1 MNILKAL
8 SKASDADRK
17 NFQKDGVVCLRGVMT
32 TKEISALRQD
42 VEEQRSWIGKGHSAY
57 DLEDMALQLW
67 NVGTVESVGQ
77 SDRFDLMQL
86 DYLIESDPNSRPI
99 RDVVEK
105 EGEGEFFYGSAG
117 WLMQKGVRAAALD
130 SSLPATISYLL
141 ESQYLNFW
149 EDTTFVKTPQTGQ
162 RTPFHQ
168 DLGYFQIAGSK
179 CCIVWI
185 PLDPANIQNGTMEY
199 VRGSHL
205 WGKTYAPNPFV
216 SQSPEPLS
224 PHERLPDIE
233 SRRAEYDIIS
243 FDVEPGDVI
252 IHHVLTVHGSGGNL
266 THDAIRR
273 AVSFRYCGD
282 DITYFDRPGAIP
294 QPYFQGI
301 DMQEGQ
307 ALLCK
312 DYPLVWPRP
321 HPEAK
326 ISGHWPYMPKP
337 SLTEAGPWMMG
348 KIVDDNESK
357 SATQ

>member
-1 MNILKAL
+1 MTILETL
-8 SKASDADRK
+8 SAATDSDIEL
-17 NFQKDGVVCLRGVMT
+17 FQKDGVVCLRNVIT
-32 TKEISALRQD
+32 PSEIKMLRRD
-42 VEEQRSWIGKGHSAY
+42 VDEQRTWIGKGHSAY
-57 DLEDMALQLW
+57 DLEDMAIQLW
-67 NVGTVESVGQ
+67 KNGRVDDVGQ
-77 SDRFDLMQL
+77 SDRFNLMQL
-86 DYLIESDPNSRPI
+86 DYLLEADPDSRPI
-99 RDVVEK
+99 RDKVEK

-117 WLMQKGVRAAALD
+117 WLMQNGVREAALD
-130 SSLPATISYLL
+130 SALPATITHLL
-141 ESQYLNFW
+141 QSKYLNFW

-185 PLDPANIQNGTMEY
+185 PLDPANAQNGTMEY
-199 VRGSHL
+199 IRGSHL

-233 SRRAEYDIIS
+233 ADRENYDIIS

-252 IHHVLTVHGSGGNL
+252 IHDVLTVHGSGGNL
-266 THDAIRR
+266 SHDAIRR

-301 DMQEGQ
+301 DMEDGQ
-307 ALLCK
+307 TLICK

-326 ISGHWPYMPKP
+326 ISDHWPYMSKP
-337 SLTEAGPWMMG
+337 SLSNAGPWTIG
-348 KIVDDNESK
+348 KEVAEELTPIE
-357 SATQ
+357 TH

>member
-1 MNILKAL
+1 MNILEKL
-8 SKASDADRK
+8 SAATSSDLRRF
-17 NFQKDGVVCLRGVMT
+17 NEDGVVCLRNVM
-32 TKEISALRQD
+32 KPSEIESLRND
-42 VEEQRSWIGKGHSAY
+42 VEEQRTWIGKGHSAY

-67 NVGTVESVGQ
+67 NEGSVNNVGQ

-86 DYLIESDPNSRPI
+86 DYLLASDPNSRPI
-99 RDVVEK
+99 RDKVER
-105 EGEGEFFYGSAG
+105 EGEGQFFYGSAG
-117 WLMQKGVRAAALD
+117 WLMQKGVREAALD
-130 SSLPATISYLL
+130 SALPTTISHLL
-141 ESQYLNFW
+141 QSEYLNFW

-168 DLGYFQIAGSK
+168 DLGYFQIEGSK

-185 PLDPANIQNGTMEY
+185 PLDAANAENGTMEY
-199 VRGSHL
+199 IRGSHL
-205 WGKTYAPNPFV
+205 WGQTYAPNPFI

-224 PHERLPDIE
+224 QHQRLPDIE
-233 SRRAEYDIIS
+233 ANRDQYDIIS

-252 IHHVLTVHGSGGNL
+252 IHHVLTVHGSGGNRSQ
-266 THDAIRR
+266 DAMRR

-301 DMQEGQ
+301 DMQNGQ
-307 ALLCK
+307 HLLCK

-326 ISGHWPYMPKP
+326 ISGLWPYMSKP
-337 SLTEAGPWMMG
+337 SLSNAGPWMIG
-348 KIVDDNESK
+348 EERSENSLRN
-357 SATQ
+357 